1 MFDEKTILA
10 RLQNGEDA
18 QKIADEM
25 AAMINKA
32 NKAYA
37 DQKAAEEAKKKAEEE
52 RKQQLVLQK
61 KDDLQ
66 DILDQFAVWFNTYYD
81 VDEAVWDEINA
92 DAVLEL
98 IDSVQEYMKAMSDL
112 TAILGKK
119 PAVKPVVPAG
129 AKIIKTNVKPNADET
144 LNAFLNKMGW

>member
-37 DQKAAEEAKKKAEEE
+37 DQKAAEEAA
-52 RKQQLVLQK
+52 RKQNEVQK
-61 KDDLQ
+61 KEDLQ
-66 DILDQFAVWFNTYYD
+66 EILNLLTEWFKTYYGIDTKGELEAD
-81 VDEAVWDEINA
+81 V
-92 DAVLEL
+92 VLEL
-98 IDSVQEYMKAMSDL
+98 IDSIKDYVEALKDL
-112 TAILGKK
+112 ESILDIKNA
-119 PAVKPVVPAG
+119 P
-129 AKIIKTNVKPNADET
+129 KIIKSNTKPKSSDEQIRD
-144 LNAFLNKMGW
+144 FLNKMGW

>member
-25 AAMINKA
+25 AAALNQA

-37 DQKAAEEAKKKAEEE
+37 DQKAAEEAAKK
-52 RKQQLVLQK
+52 QNDVQK
-61 KDDLQ
+61 KEDLQ
-66 DILDQFAVWFNTYYD
+66 EILDMFADWFKTYYGI
-81 VDEAVWDEINA
+81 ETKGELEA

-98 IDSVQEYMKAMSDL
+98 IDSIKEYVEALKGLETLFGVKNA
-112 TAILGKK
+112 TK
-119 PAVKPVVPAG
+119 PAVKV
-129 AKIIKTNVKPNADET
+129 IKSNTKPKSADEQISD
-144 LNAFLNKMGW
+144 FLNKMGW

>member
-25 AAMINKA
+25 AAAINKA
-32 NKAYA
+32 NKMYQ
-37 DQKAAEEAKKKAEEE
+37 DQKNKEEE
-52 RKQQLVLQK
+52 RKKQLALQK

-66 DILDQFAVWFNTYYD
+66 DILDQLAVWFNTYYD
-81 VDEAVWDEINA
+81 VDESAWDEINA

-98 IDSVQEYMKAMSDL
+98 IDSVQEYIKAMNDL
-112 TAILGKK
+112 GAIFGKK
-119 PAVKPVVPAG
+119 ATVKPAKTVV
-129 AKIIKTNVKPNADET
+129 KTQSADDT

>member
-25 AAMINKA
+25 AAVLNQA

-37 DQKAAEEAKKKAEEE
+37 DQKAAEEAAKKRNE
-52 RKQQLVLQK
+52 VQK
-61 KDDLQ
+61 KEDLQ
-66 DILDQFAVWFNTYYD
+66 EILDLFTEWFKTYYGID
-81 VDEAVWDEINA
+81 AKGELEA

-98 IDSVQEYMKAMSDL
+98 IDSIKDYVEALKDL
-112 TAILGKK
+112 EAIFDIKK
-119 PAVKPVVPAG
+119 PAVKAT
-129 AKIIKTNVKPNADET
+129 KSNIKPKNADEQIRD
-144 LNAFLNKMGW
+144 FLNKMGW

>member
-37 DQKAAEEAKKKAEEE
+37 DQKAAEEAA
-52 RKQQLVLQK
+52 RKQNEVQK
-61 KDDLQ
+61 KEDLQ
-66 DILDQFAVWFNTYYD
+66 EILDLFADWLKIYYG
-81 VDEAVWDEINA
+81 VETKGELTAE
-92 DAVLEL
+92 AVLEL
-98 IDSVQEYMKAMSDL
+98 IDSIKEYIEALKDL
-112 TAILGKK
+112 EALFDIKK
-119 PAVKPVVPAG
+119 PAVKG
-129 AKIIKTNVKPNADET
+129 IKSNTKPKSADEQIRD
-144 LNAFLNKMGW
+144 FLNKMGW